1 MKLYK
6 VYQIIEDTLLVSYAV
21 AENVEEV
28 RDNYSGVRNI
38 DFISDK
44 VEVLENL

>member
-21 AENVEEV
+21 AKTEEEV
-28 RDNYSGVRNI
+28 RGNYSGVRRI